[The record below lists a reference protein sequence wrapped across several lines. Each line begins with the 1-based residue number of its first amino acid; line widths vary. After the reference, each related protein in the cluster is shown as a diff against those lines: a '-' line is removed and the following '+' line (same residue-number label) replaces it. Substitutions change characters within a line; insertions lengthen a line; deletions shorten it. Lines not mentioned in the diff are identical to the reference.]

1 MASIID
7 PLAGRQ
13 ILPFYLVGETGA
25 APVVR
30 GRIASVGGAATSILD
45 RHDYPFAVASLQAEA
60 LAIAACLSTFM
71 KFDGVFTLQAKGD
84 GFVKTLL
91 ADMTSDG
98 AMRGYT
104 AFDGESTVPV
114 ADDMADSMPASV
126 PLLLG
131 SGYAAFTVD
140 QGSENGRYQ
149 GIVEL
154 AGDTLS
160 DAAQAWF
167 ANSEQVESAIV
178 AAAGCRDGIWT
189 ATALMLQRVAGDGG
203 NAARSADTD
212 ADKAAQDD
220 LWHTARTL
228 MESVRRDELVDP
240 ALDPSTLVFRL
251 FNTLEPHVAPAL
263 PVADKCRCSPEKVTA
278 VLDQMPTEELVDL
291 VADSGMI
298 EVTCEFCKTTRAISP
313 PATRH

>member
-1 MASIID
+1 
-7 PLAGRQ
+7 
-13 ILPFYLVGETGA
+13 
-25 APVVR
+25 
-30 GRIASVGGAATSILD
+30 
-45 RHDYPFAVASLQAEA
+45 
-60 LAIAACLSTFM
+60 M

-104 AFDGESTVPV
+104 AFDRDGAVPV
-114 ADDMADSMPASV
+114 ADDVADSMPASV
-126 PLLLG
+126 PSLLG

-140 QGSENGRYQ
+140 QGTENGRYQ

-178 AAAGCRDGIWT
+178 AAAGCRDGVWT

-203 NAARSADTD
+203 TAAGSADKD

-240 ALDPSTLVFRL
+240 SLDPSTLVFRL
-251 FNTLEPHVAPAL
+251 FNTLEPHVAPAE
-263 PVADKCRCSPEKVTA
+263 PVVDKCRCSPEKVTA
-278 VLDQMPTEELVDL
+278 VLDQMPAEELVDL

-298 EVTCEFCKTTRAISP
+298 EVTCEFCKTTRAIAP